1 MMELAGIHVCGV
13 GWDESEE
20 MLYSQAPS
28 RPEARTHRYGWT
40 DEPDPGGRPERV
52 LDGGRP
58 RSVSDWILTSRL
70 SISRCSRCTFQIAST
85 PVSGQLNR
93 FTCVFFT
100 CFIDRLSFWLPVYL
114 IPTSRPN
121 ARRVRTVRKESR
133 ANSLSARVGGHTLW
147 KSSAALSRSM
157 ENECDVIQ
165 SPPRRDWLRTER
177 RARTYQL
184 VSGGWPDLG
193 RGGRGSRKVSD

>member
-1 MMELAGIHVCGV
+1 MNSHRRTNNFQHHHPKWINGMMELAGIHVCGV

-20 MLYSQAPS
+20 VLYSQAPS
-28 RPEARTHRYGWT
+28 RPEARAHRYGWT

-58 RSVSDWILTSRL
+58 RNVSDWILTSRL
-70 SISRCSRCTFQIAST
+70 SISRCSRCTFRIAST

-100 CFIDRLSFWLPVYL
+100 CFIDRLSFCLPAYL

-121 ARRVRTVRKESR
+121 ARRVRTVRKESPR
-133 ANSLSARVGGHTLW
+133 QLALGPSRGPYALEEFGG
-147 KSSAALSRSM
+147 
-157 ENECDVIQ
+157 
-165 SPPRRDWLRTER
+165 
-177 RARTYQL
+177 L
-184 VSGGWPDLG
+184 VSVDGE
-193 RGGRGSRKVSD
+193 